1 MRYRRLVLLGFGF
14 LLAPVRP
21 AGAQNQPAV
30 LAAVAFRF
38 ESWQPTFSAPLSGT
52 VPVEQLPEE
61 TRNRKRQAIIGGA
74 IGAAVGV
81 LACTTVSTLAN
92 DSAEGGLSSCPF
104 DSYILIAGGGFLVG
118 AVIGWVI

>member
-1 MRYRRLVLLGFGF
+1 
-14 LLAPVRP
+14 
-21 AGAQNQPAV
+21 
-30 LAAVAFRF
+30 
-38 ESWQPTFSAPLSGT
+38 LSGT

-61 TRNRKRQAIIGGA
+61 ARNRKRQAIIGGA

-104 DSYILIAGGGFLVG
+104 DSYLLIAGGGFLVG